1 MSLPLELNFESGVIA
16 KTFIE
21 VKPCGFRL
29 RSVKRLRLH

>member
-1 MSLPLELNFESGVIA
+1 MSLPLERNSESGISS
-16 KTFIE
+16 KTLIE